1 MRICLFEDRRAADL
15 NPLTLTRPASDLLC
29 GITTL
34 GAKAAQHFGADVV
47 GHLCRP
53 ALADWL
59 RTRDPRAPVND
70 PTWLRAAP
78 TVLVNGRWL
87 RPHAPPLSHRDLLS
101 EGPFVGLAGGEVAF
115 AVVDTRR
122 LQSVSP
128 TTVGDCVRD
137 WAQTLPTREVG
148 GTVIGR
154 PWELVD
160 RNGEEIARDF
170 ELNCDPDAAGRH
182 PAGVALVGPADRL
195 FIHPTAK
202 LDPHVV
208 ADTTGGPVVI
218 GAGAVVTAF
227 TRLEG
232 PCAVGAHTH
241 LHAAQVRAGTSF
253 GPHCRI
259 GGEVEASVVLGY
271 TNKYHEGFLGHS
283 YVGEWV
289 NLAAGT
295 STGDLRCD
303 YGPVRVPV
311 NGEEVSTGRT
321 KVGSVIG
328 DHAKTGLGV
337 LLNCGTSLGV
347 FAQVLPTGTFAPR
360 AVPAFRRAGPDG
372 IKPLDADRA
381 IATSDVVMRR
391 RGRELSP
398 QLEALYRTLAGA
410 APAAAPAAVPS
421 ADVSEPVTLPLRK
434 SA

>member
-29 GITTL
+29 GTTTL
-34 GAKAAQHFGADVV
+34 GTKLAHHLGADVV

-59 RTRDPRAPVND
+59 RARDPRCPVND
-70 PTWLRAAP
+70 PAWLRAAP

-87 RPHAPPLSHRDLLS
+87 RPHTPPLSHRDLLS
-101 EGPFVGLAGGEVAF
+101 EGPFVGTANGEVAF
-115 AVVDTRR
+115 AVVDARR

-128 TTVGDCVRD
+128 STVAECLSD

-148 GTVIGR
+148 GTLVSR
-154 PWELVD
+154 PWELVE

-170 ELNCDPDAAGRH
+170 DLGDHGDTVGFPPPGL
-182 PAGVALVGPADRL
+182 ALVGPADRL
-195 FIHPTAK
+195 LIHPTAK

-208 ADTTGGPVVI
+208 ADTTKGPVLV

-232 PCAVGAHTH
+232 PCAIGEHTH
-241 LHAAQVRAGTSF
+241 LRAAQILGGTTL
-253 GPHCRI
+253 GPHCRV
-259 GGEVEASVVLGY
+259 GGEVEASIVLGY
-271 TNKYHEGFLGHS
+271 TNKYHDGFLGHS

-311 NGEEVSTGRT
+311 NGVEVSTGQT

-337 LLNCGTSLGV
+337 LLNCGTSLGA

-360 AVPAFRRAGPDG
+360 AVPNFRRAGPDG
-372 IKPLDADRA
+372 IKTLDVDRLLSTA
-381 IATSDVVMRR
+381 DVVMRR
-391 RGRELSP
+391 RGRGLTP
-398 QLEALYRTLAGA
+398 PLDALYRALAGA
-410 APAAAPAAVPS
+410 APAIAEAP
-421 ADVSEPVTLPLRK
+421 EPVTLPLRK

>member
-15 NPLTLTRPASDLLC
+15 HPLTLTRPASDLLC
-29 GITTL
+29 GTATL
-34 GAKAAQHFGADVV
+34 GAKLAAHFGADVV

-53 ALADWL
+53 ALAEWL
-59 RTRDPRAPVND
+59 RVREPRAPVND

-87 RPHAPPLSHRDLLS
+87 KPHAPPLSHRDLLA
-101 EGPFVGLAGGEVAF
+101 EGPFVGTAGGEVAF
-115 AVVDTRR
+115 AVVDARR

-128 TTVGDCVRD
+128 ATVAECLGD
-137 WAQTLPTREVG
+137 WAQTLPCREMG
-148 GTVIGR
+148 GTLVTR
-154 PWELVD
+154 PWELVE

-170 ELNCDPDAAGRH
+170 ELSDHRDTAGFH
-182 PAGVALVGPADRL
+182 PTGVALVGPADRL
-195 FIHPTAK
+195 LIHPTAR

-208 ADTTGGPVVI
+208 ADTTNGPVLI
-218 GAGAVVTAF
+218 GEGAVVTAF

-232 PCAVGAHTH
+232 PCAIGPHTH
-241 LHAAQVRAGTSF
+241 LCGAQVRAGTTF

-259 GGEVEASVVLGY
+259 GGEVEASIVMGY
-271 TNKYHEGFLGHS
+271 SNKYHEGFLGHS

-311 NGEEVSTGRT
+311 NGTEVSTGQT
-321 KVGSVIG
+321 KVGSIVG

-337 LLNCGTSLGV
+337 LLNCGTSIGP

-372 IKPLDADRA
+372 IKDLDLNRLL
-381 IATSDVVMRR
+381 ATADVVMRR
-391 RGRELSP
+391 RGRTLVP
-398 QLEALYRTLAGA
+398 QLESLYRALAGA
-410 APAAAPAAVPS
+410 APVPAADAP
-421 ADVSEPVTLPLRK
+421 EPITLPLRK